1 MIRNIVFDLMG
12 VLILF
17 DSASYRDSFQLNLF
31 DMPSLIRMLRSEEW
45 RFCDLGVH
53 DGIRE
58 ILPKIA
64 DKYRASE
71 RVIKAL
77 NAPSDMLYKR
87 IDDMADYLLSLK
99 ERGYHIYLLS
109 NVSAQVI
116 RELAFMD
123 IFHAA
128 DGALYSYEEGIMKPD
143 QRIFEDFLK
152 RYALKAEECLF
163 IDDSRRNTAA
173 AASVGLEAIQHK
185 KTAET
190 IRQTEIL
197 LKKQ

>member
-58 ILPKIA
+58 ILPEIA

-173 AASVGLEAIQHK
+173 AVSVGLEAIHHK